1 VYSAADHS
9 SHHPPPRVSV
19 ALCYKNFAAH
29 KGISHIGLGVAALN
43 TCKVLRR
50 AGVDAHVWP
59 LIDCAMLK
67 DRLAQ
72 FPHITHVVIS
82 APWIPTVELQR
93 LGQKYPNVEFVVNC
107 HSNVGFLQADSNGV
121 QVFKELLHAEHG
133 SWNLHIAGNS
143 EKFVRWVHDTFEAN
157 CQHLPNLYYLDHTAR
172 EMPPMYSGGVLKIG
186 AFGATRPLKNL
197 MSAAAAAMELASQ
210 MRVDLQFWI
219 SGGREDGGGPMLR
232 AIRKLFEGESTRRLH
247 EAHWAPWPEFKT
259 KFVRPMHLLMQP
271 SYTESFNMVTADGI
285 SMGVPSV
292 VSHAIDWV
300 PAHWQANAD
309 DVFDL
314 TRVARALIHDKHA
327 ARDGL
332 RALEVHN
339 DTGLRAWLAYLQGAG
354 QHSLVHGHGHGRGR
368 A

>member
-1 VYSAADHS
+1 VNRSEEEEDVMVAG
-9 SHHPPPRVSV
+9 RVSV
-19 ALCYKNFAAH
+19 ALVYKNFGLN
-29 KGISHIGLGVAALN
+29 KGVSHIGLGVAALN
-43 TCKVLRR
+43 TAKSLRR

-59 LIDCAMLK
+59 IVNPADLK
-67 DRLAQ
+67 ALLAQ
-72 FPHITHVVIS
+72 HSHITHVVVS

-93 LGQKYPNVEFVVNC
+93 LGLKYPNVEFCVNC

-133 SWNLHIAGNS
+133 SWNLHVAGNS
-143 EKFVRWVHDTFEAN
+143 EKFVRWVQDTFETHCAY
-157 CQHLPNLYYLDHTAR
+157 LPNLYYLDHTAR
-172 EMPPMYSGGVLKIG
+172 EMPPLYAGGTLKIG

-197 MSAAAAAMELASQ
+197 MSAAAAAMELAAQ
-210 MRVDLQFWI
+210 LRVDLQFWI
-219 SGGREDGGGPMLR
+219 SGGREDGGGVMIR

-292 VSHAIDWV
+292 VSHAIDWA
-300 PAHWQANAD
+300 PRHWQANAD

-314 TRVARALIHDKHA
+314 TRVARHLLQDRHA
-327 ARDGL
+327 VRDGL

-339 DTGLRAWLAYLQGAG
+339 AAGLRAWLAYLHGHG
-354 QHSLVHGHGHGRGR
+354 QHSVVHGD
-368 A
+368 AT